1 MRYRVVETVQFSDL
15 WQYAVDAGIVDAV
28 EETRLHGLA
37 NLLALDPYR
46 FTLFENTG
54 EPLGLRWVDFITG
67 SSVRVQIWYSVV
79 EDDLTVYLES
89 LEVIRPPQAPLPGF
103 DF

>member
-46 FTLFENTG
+46 FTLFRKYWRAI
-54 EPLGLRWVDFITG
+54 GLAMGRFHHWLQCQSPNLVL
-67 SSVRVQIWYSVV
+67 R
-79 EDDLTVYLES
+79 
-89 LEVIRPPQAPLPGF
+89 RRR
-103 DF
+103 